1 MCTIQLCY
9 FHFIVC
15 NSFKYSVIH
24 DFGNAFFVQSPTLA
38 VSPHLCYRGWVIQIG
53 LILNRRWMTFEKRLI
68 FTKEIL
74 FIRCIYSVWPR
85 PFWVG
90 APPSPPNGTPTCP
103 GLISQRRA
111 LISKRIALIC
121 PGQWAPSS
129 YARGRC
135 PAGRLCWSA
144 LPFKV
149 LSAYSRSNTG
159 SVQNHQKPDE
169 DHKTDPRFL
178 FCGVPRW

>member
-1 MCTIQLCY
+1 MRQEWCY
-9 FHFIVC
+9 L
-15 NSFKYSVIH
+15 
-24 DFGNAFFVQSPTLA
+24 Q
-38 VSPHLCYRGWVIQIG
+38 
-53 LILNRRWMTFEKRLI
+53 
-68 FTKEIL
+68 
-74 FIRCIYSVWPR
+74 CIIIIPASKTSVWPR

-90 APPSPPNGTPTCP
+90 GPPSPPNGTPTCP

-111 LISKRIALIC
+111 LISKRLALIC

-129 YARGRC
+129 YVRALPGRA
-135 PAGRLCWSA
+135 PMCWSA
-144 LPFKV
+144 LPFIKV

-178 FCGVPRW
+178 FCGAPAGNPTDHQAQFPGIQSRSFRFNV

>member
-1 MCTIQLCY
+1 MSLTDRILPRYILSQ
-9 FHFIVC
+9 VRVSVRPS
-15 NSFKYSVIH
+15 NSFICEKLPKLIVTSGVARAH
-24 DFGNAFFVQSPTLA
+24 AVFGL
-38 VSPHLCYRGWVIQIG
+38 G
-53 LILNRRWMTFEKRLI
+53 
-68 FTKEIL
+68 
-74 FIRCIYSVWPR
+74 
-85 PFWVG
+85 
-90 APPSPPNGTPTCP
+90 PNGTPTCP

-111 LISKRIALIC
+111 LISKRLALIC
-121 PGQWAPSS
+121 PGQWAPNS
-129 YARGRC
+129 YVRALPGRA
-135 PAGRLCWSA
+135 PMCWSA

>member
-1 MCTIQLCY
+1 MLKPVSVKFGWISLYRVSCNLCTQHVKC
-9 FHFIVC
+9 
-15 NSFKYSVIH
+15 
-24 DFGNAFFVQSPTLA
+24 
-38 VSPHLCYRGWVIQIG
+38 VSA
-53 LILNRRWMTFEKRLI
+53 N
-68 FTKEIL
+68 
-74 FIRCIYSVWPR
+74 SVWPR

-90 APPSPPNGTPTCP
+90 GPPSPPNWTPTCP

-111 LISKRIALIC
+111 LISKRLALIC

-129 YARGRC
+129 YVRALPGRA
-135 PAGRLCWSA
+135 PMCWSA

-149 LSAYSRSNTG
+149 VSAYSRSNTG